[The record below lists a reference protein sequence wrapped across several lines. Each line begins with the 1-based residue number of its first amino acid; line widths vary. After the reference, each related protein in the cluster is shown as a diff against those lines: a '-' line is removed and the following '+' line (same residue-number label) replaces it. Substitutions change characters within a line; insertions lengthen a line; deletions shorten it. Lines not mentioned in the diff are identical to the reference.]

1 MCHSLCSLKEQVMWL
16 TGSLLRARTPC
27 TCGQDF
33 IPEFGSLVQLGHNDE
48 LVLEALGI
56 LGNLTMADLNYLKI
70 VEEFQLVP
78 FVSAKLCDPRTEDDI
93 LLEVVILLG
102 TLAID
107 ESTAGLLTNAG
118 IIEQLIGLLRGTVW

>member
-1 MCHSLCSLKEQVMWL
+1 M
-16 TGSLLRARTPC
+16 
-27 TCGQDF
+27 
-33 IPEFGSLVQLGHNDE
+33 GHNDE

-78 FVSAKLCDPRTEDDI
+78 FISAKLSDPRTEDDI

-107 ESTAGLLTNAG
+107 ESTAGLLASEG
-118 IIEQLIGLLRGTVW
+118 VIEQLIGLLRGTVCGAYGRTQVYLGRTDREQIRSRINNN